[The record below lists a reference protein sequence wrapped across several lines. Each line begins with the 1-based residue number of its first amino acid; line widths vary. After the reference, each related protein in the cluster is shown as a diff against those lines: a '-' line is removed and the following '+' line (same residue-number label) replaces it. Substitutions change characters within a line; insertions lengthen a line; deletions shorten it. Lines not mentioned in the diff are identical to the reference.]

1 MPDEEI
7 NAIADRI
14 ARKLLA
20 VGDDSMLKMIAWRIH
35 FKIGQHGN
43 EIDGGGLS
51 LIGLKLELA
60 VIEAG
65 SRRWAHRLSIGML
78 VR

>member
-14 ARKLLA
+14 ARKLLE
-20 VGDDSMLKMIAWRIH
+20 VGDDSMLKMRAWRIQ
-35 FKIGQHGN
+35 FKLGQHGN

-60 VIEAG
+60 KLLKQEADAG
-65 SRRWAHRLSIGML
+65 HI
-78 VR
+78 V